1 MTTKTLQRWS
11 TAGCIVWLLMCV
23 GPVWAEVPLHFGVL
37 AFRGKAETE
46 ARWQPL
52 AEHLERVLPAG
63 RRVEVR
69 AYHFQELDEAINRN
83 EVDILLT
90 NPGDYT
96 LVRHRN
102 GVSAPLATLVSRERG
117 NNLTGFGGV
126 IFTRADTSVM
136 TLADVA
142 HQRIAAVQPESF
154 GGYQVQAF
162 EMLEAGLEL
171 PLDERMIFMGLPHD
185 TVVRAVLDGRADV
198 GFVRTG
204 VLENLATE
212 GAIDMRSL
220 RILNR
225 QNLAGYPHAAS
236 TRLYPEWPVAVMPQV
251 SEDLARQLSVALL
264 SLSPDSSAARAAG
277 LYGFTVPAD
286 YSGVENVLRRL
297 RLPPFDVTPEFTLQD
312 LWKKYM
318 AWMAVLGVM
327 LLLLGGVVWRLVL
340 QNRRMWQTQLRLD
353 LAIQGTGLGIWDS
366 DLVSGEHYYSPR
378 MFEMLG
384 YDPDDFEHTPASW
397 VALIHPDDV
406 ERVQAAEYAVTPDKS
421 PVYAVSMRMRAKN
434 GDWRWI
440 QTQGLVKN
448 NAAGKPL
455 RRTGLHVDITD
466 RMRDQERVVL
476 AASVFTHA
484 REGIVIT
491 QADGAIVEVNEAFTR
506 ITGYTREEALGKNP
520 SILKSGRQSPAFYAA
535 MWKELLTTGH
545 WTGELWNQH
554 RDGGHYAELM
564 TISAVQDA
572 SGRPHHYVAL
582 FTDITPIKEHQR
594 LLEHIAHYDTLTNL
608 PNRVL
613 LADRLQQAM
622 RQCQRNGR
630 SLAVV
635 FLDLDGFKRVND
647 AYGHDVGDD
656 LLVAL
661 SQRMKSTLRESDTL
675 ARIGGDEFIAVLVD
689 LERVQDCEPLLQRML
704 QAAADPV
711 PLQSPQGA
719 LTLQVSASM
728 GITLYP
734 QDGADADQLMR
745 HADQAM
751 YQAKQAGKNRY
762 QLFDVDKDAA
772 VSSHHETMVG
782 IAQALERD
790 EFVLHYQPKVNMRT
804 GDVVGAE
811 ALIRWQHPERGLLPP
826 GVFLPGIELDPVGVQ
841 LGEWVI
847 RAALMQASVW
857 NAQGLYLPISVN
869 VDAYQLQHAD
879 FVSHLQAL
887 LAAYPDVHPGQIE
900 LEVLETSAMQDI
912 ARVSETMRACQAMG
926 VQFALDDFGTGYS
939 SLTYLKRLPAHTLKI
954 DQSFVRD
961 MLDDPDDLAIVD
973 GVVGLARA
981 FGRAVIAEG
990 VETQAHGR
998 RLVALGCDC
1007 AQGYG
1012 IARPMPASQLVG
1024 WLDQWKQQ
1032 SSWINS

>member
-1 MTTKTLQRWS
+1 MRALQRWRK
-11 TAGCIVWLLMCV
+11 AGWILWLVVCAC
-23 GPVWAEVPLHFGVL
+23 PVWADAPLHFGVL
-37 AFRGKAETE
+37 AFRGKVETE
-46 ARWQPL
+46 AQWRPL
-52 AEHLERVLPAG
+52 ADHLERVLPAG

-69 AYHFQELDEAINRN
+69 AYDFPALAEAITRN

-96 LVRHRN
+96 LLRHRN
-102 GVSAPLATLVSRERG
+102 GVSAPLVTLVRREG
-117 NNLTGFGGV
+117 ANDLTGFGGV
-126 IFTRADTSVM
+126 IFTRADTSVL
-136 TLADVA
+136 TLADA
-142 HQRIAAVQPESF
+142 SHQRIAAVQPEAF
-154 GGYQVQAF
+154 GGYQMQAF
-162 EMLEAGLEL
+162 EMLEAGLEVPSGEQVL
-171 PLDERMIFMGLPHD
+171 YEGLPHD
-185 TVVRAVLDGRADV
+185 NVVRAVLEGRAEV

-204 VLENLATE
+204 LLERMAAE
-212 GAIDMRSL
+212 GKLDLNRL

-225 QNLAGYPHAAS
+225 QNLVGYPYAAS

-251 SEDLARQLSVALL
+251 GEDLARQLSVALL
-264 SLSPDSSAARAAG
+264 SLAPDSPAARAAG
-277 LYGFTVPAD
+277 LHGFTVPAD
-286 YSGVENVLRRL
+286 YTGVENLLRKLRR
-297 RLPPFDVTPEFTLQD
+297 PPFDVTPEFTLED
-312 LWKKYM
+312 LWKKYR
-318 AWMAVLGVM
+318 AWMAVLGAMV
-327 LLLLGGVVWRLVL
+327 LLLGGVVWRLVL
-340 QNRRMWQTQLRLD
+340 QNKHMRQTQLRLD

-366 DLVSGEHYYSPR
+366 DLVSGENYYSPR
-378 MFEMLG
+378 MYEMLG
-384 YDPDDFEHTPASW
+384 YAPDEFPHNPTSW
-397 VALIHPDDV
+397 TALIHPDDLAQV
-406 ERVQAAEYAVTPDKS
+406 LTAEYAVTPYKL
-421 PVYAVSMRMRAKN
+421 PVYAVTMRMRAKN
-434 GDWRWI
+434 GAWRWI
-440 QTQGLVKN
+440 QTQGVVQN
-448 NAAGKPL
+448 NALGQPI
-455 RRTGLHVDITD
+455 RRTGLHVDVTD
-466 RMRDQERVVL
+466 RMHDQERVVL

-484 REGIVIT
+484 REGIMIT
-491 QADGAIVEVNEAFTR
+491 LPDGAIVEVNEAFTR
-506 ITGYTREEALGKNP
+506 ITGYTREEAMGKNP
-520 SILKSGRQSPAFYAA
+520 SMLKSGRQSAGFYESL
-535 MWKELLTTGH
+535 WQELLSTGH
-545 WTGELWNQH
+545 WSGEIWNRH
-554 RDGGHYAELM
+554 RDGGLYAELM

-572 SGRPHHYVAL
+572 AGQTHNYVAL

-711 PLQSPQGA
+711 PMQSPQGA

-804 GDVVGAE
+804 GDVVGVE

-847 RAALMQASVW
+847 RAALMQASAW
-857 NAQGLYLPISVN
+857 KAQGLYLPISVN

-1024 WLDQWKQQ
+1024 WLDQWKHQ

>member
-1 MTTKTLQRWS
+1 MTTKPLQRW
-11 TAGCIVWLLMCV
+11 GMVGWIIWLVVCAC
-23 GPVWAEVPLHFGVL
+23 PVWADAPLHFGVL
-37 AFRGKAETE
+37 AFRGKVETE
-46 ARWQPL
+46 AQWRPL
-52 AEHLERVLPAG
+52 ADYLERVLPAG

-69 AYHFQELDEAINRN
+69 AYDFPALAEAITRN

-96 LVRHRN
+96 LLRHRN
-102 GVSAPLATLVSRERG
+102 GVSAPLVTLVRREG
-117 NNLTGFGGV
+117 VNDLAGFGGV
-126 IFTRADTSVM
+126 IFTRADTSVL
-136 TLADVA
+136 TLADA
-142 HQRIAAVQPESF
+142 SHQRIAAVQPEAF

-162 EMLEAGLEL
+162 EMLEAGLEV
-171 PLDERMIFMGLPHD
+171 PSGERLLYEGLPHD
-185 TVVRAVLDGRADV
+185 NVVRAVLDGRAEV

-204 VLENLATE
+204 LLERMVAE
-212 GAIDMRSL
+212 GKLDLNRL

-225 QNLAGYPHAAS
+225 QNLAGYPYAAS

-251 SEDLARQLSVALL
+251 GEDLARQLSVALL
-264 SLSPDSSAARAAG
+264 SLAPDSPAARAAD
-277 LYGFTVPAD
+277 LHGFTVPAD
-286 YSGVENVLRRL
+286 YTGVENLLRKLRR
-297 RLPPFDVTPEFTLQD
+297 PPFDVTPEFTLAD
-312 LWKKYM
+312 LWKKYRV
-318 AWMAVLGVM
+318 WMAVLGAMV
-327 LLLLGGVVWRLVL
+327 LLLGGVVWRLVL
-340 QNRRMWQTQLRLD
+340 QNRRMRQTQLRLD

-366 DLVSGEHYYSPR
+366 DLVSGENYYSPR
-378 MFEMLG
+378 MYEMLG
-384 YDPDDFEHTPASW
+384 YAPDEFPHNPTSW
-397 VALIHPDDV
+397 TALIHPDDLAQV
-406 ERVQAAEYAVTPDKS
+406 LTAEYAVTPDKL
-421 PVYAVSMRMRAKN
+421 PVYAVTMRMRAKN
-434 GDWRWI
+434 GAWRWI
-440 QTQGLVKN
+440 QTQGVVQN
-448 NAAGKPL
+448 NAAGQPT
-455 RRTGLHVDITD
+455 RRTGLHVDVTD

-484 REGIVIT
+484 REGIMIT
-491 QADGAIVEVNEAFTR
+491 LPDGAIVEVNEAFTR
-506 ITGYTREEALGKNP
+506 ITGYTREEAMGKNP
-520 SILKSGRQSPAFYAA
+520 SILKSGRQSAGFYESL
-535 MWKELLTTGH
+535 WQELLSTGH
-545 WTGELWNQH
+545 WSGEIWNRH
-554 RDGGHYAELM
+554 RDGGLYAELM

-572 SGRPHHYVAL
+572 AGQTHNYVAL

-711 PLQSPQGA
+711 PLQSPQGT

-734 QDGADADQLMR
+734 QDGVDADQLMR

-826 GVFLPGIELDPVGVQ
+826 GMFLPGIELDPVGVQ

-847 RAALMQASVW
+847 RAALMQASAW

-869 VDAYQLQHAD
+869 VGAYQLQHAD
-879 FVSHLQAL
+879 FVSHLQVL
-887 LAAYPDVHPGQIE
+887 LAAYPDVPPGQLE

-912 ARVSETMRACQAMG
+912 ARVSETMRACQQLG

-939 SLTYLKRLPAHTLKI
+939 SLTYLKRLPANTLKI

-1012 IARPMPASQLVG
+1012 IARPMPASQLMG
-1024 WLDQWKQQ
+1024 WLDQWKHQ
-1032 SSWINS
+1032 SSWINL